1 MSINKIINKTSDTRL
16 VQGPNKTNESLRPEI
31 LDKGFSF
38 KKSISYKY
46 IIRNICLGAAMYK
59 VAREWWTR
67 GHLVNFNLVKWQKMN
82 MDLQVKIS
90 VKV

>member
-1 MSINKIINKTSDTRL
+1 
-16 VQGPNKTNESLRPEI
+16 
-31 LDKGFSF
+31 
-38 KKSISYKY
+38 
-46 IIRNICLGAAMYK
+46 MYK